1 MLHSF
6 SRTQML
12 LGEAGLGRLK
22 SSKVA
27 IFGIGGVGSFA
38 VEGLA
43 RSGVGN
49 FVLVDDDTICL
60 TNINRQIHAL
70 KSTVGKSKVEI
81 MKDRILE
88 INPDAKVE
96 THMELYN
103 AKSADR
109 LLSASYSYVVD
120 AIDMVTA
127 KIDLIVRCKT
137 QSIPIISCMGTGNKL
152 NPLMLEVTDIHKTSM
167 CPLAK
172 VMRTQLSKRGIKD
185 LLVVYSKEVP
195 VIPEVSPETDCK
207 SGCICINKERT
218 CVVRHQVPGSVSF
231 VPSVAGLIIAAEVV
245 KDLAGLRDIRQIQ
258 KGPLSL

>member
-1 MLHSF
+1 MLI
-6 SRTQML
+6 
-12 LGEAGLGRLK
+12 GEAGIERLK
-22 SSKVA
+22 NSNVA

-49 FVLVDDDTICL
+49 FVLVDDDSICL
-60 TNINRQIHAL
+60 TNINRQLHAL
-70 KSTVGKSKVEI
+70 TSTIGKSKVEV

-88 INPDAKVE
+88 INPDARVE

-109 LLSASYSYVVD
+109 LLSSSYSFVVD

-137 QSIPIISCMGTGNKL
+137 QGIPIISCMGTGNKL
-152 NPLMLEVTDIHKTSM
+152 NPLMLEVTDIHKTSV

-195 VIPEVSPETDCK
+195 VVPEYTPETDCK
-207 SGCICINKERT
+207 AGCICVNKDRT
-218 CVVRHQVPGSVSF
+218 CVVRHQVPGSMSF
-231 VPSVAGLIIAAEVV
+231 VPSVAGLIIAAEAV
-245 KDLAGLRDIRQIQ
+245 KHLVSDANFTKAH
-258 KGPLSL
+258 KGPH

>member
-1 MLHSF
+1 
-6 SRTQML
+6 ML
-12 LGEAGLGRLK
+12 LGEAGLSKLK
-22 SSKVA
+22 KSKVA

-38 VEGLA
+38 AEGLA

-70 KSTVGKSKVEI
+70 TATVGKPKVLV
-81 MKDRILE
+81 MKERILE
-88 INPDAKVE
+88 INPEAAVE

-103 AKSADR
+103 SKSAGR
-109 LLSASYSYVVD
+109 LLETSYSYVVD

-127 KIDLIVRCKT
+127 KIDLIVRCKD
-137 QSIPIISCMGTGNKL
+137 QGIPIISCMGTGNKL
-152 NPLMLEVTDIHKTSM
+152 NPLMLEVTDIHKTSV

-185 LLVVYSKEVP
+185 LLVIYSKEQP
-195 VIPEVSPETDCK
+195 VKPEYTPETDCK
-207 SGCICINKERT
+207 AGCVCVNKDRT

-245 KDLAGLRDIRQIQ
+245 KR
-258 KGPLSL
+258 LSGITDS

>member
-12 LGEAGLGRLK
+12 LGEEGLKRLK
-22 SSKVA
+22 NSKVA

-43 RSGVGN
+43 RSGIGN

-60 TNINRQIHAL
+60 TNLNRQIHAL
-70 KSTVGKSKVEI
+70 TSTVGKSKVEV

-109 LLSASYSYVVD
+109 LLSDSYSYVVD

-127 KIDLIVRCKT
+127 KLDLIVRCKERG
-137 QSIPIISCMGTGNKL
+137 IPIISCMGTGNKL
-152 NPLMLEVTDIHKTSM
+152 NPLMLELTDIHKTSM

-172 VMRTQLSKRGIKD
+172 VIRTQLSKRGIKD
-185 LLVVYSKEVP
+185 LLVVYSQEQP
-195 VIPEVSPETDCK
+195 VKPEFTPETDCK
-207 SGCICINKERT
+207 AGCICVNKDRT

-231 VPSVAGLIIAAEVV
+231 VPSVAGLIMAGEVV
-245 KDLAGLRDIRQIQ
+245 KRLA
-258 KGPLSL
+258 STATNE

>member
-1 MLHSF
+1 
-6 SRTQML
+6 ML
-12 LGEAGLGRLK
+12 LGEAGIERLK
-22 SSKVA
+22 NSNVA
-27 IFGIGGVGSFA
+27 IFGIGGVGSFV
-38 VEGLA
+38 VEGLV

-60 TNINRQIHAL
+60 TNINRQLHAL
-70 KSTVGKSKVEI
+70 TSTIGKSKVEV

-88 INPDAKVE
+88 INPDARVE

-109 LLSASYSYVVD
+109 LLSSSYSYVVD

-137 QSIPIISCMGTGNKL
+137 QGIPIISCMGTGNKL
-152 NPLMLEVTDIHKTSM
+152 NPLMLEVTEIHKTSV

-172 VMRTQLSKRGIKD
+172 VMRTQLNKRGIKD
-185 LLVVYSKEVP
+185 LLVVYSKEQP
-195 VIPEVSPETDCK
+195 VIPEYTPETDCK
-207 SGCICINKERT
+207 SGCICVSKERT
-218 CVVRHQVPGSVSF
+218 CVVRHKVPGSVSF

-245 KDLAGLRDIRQIQ
+245 KDLAGSRDIRQIQ
-258 KGPLSL
+258 KGSLDF